1 MKKLLLLLILLTP
14 IFAKET
20 GLTFIKNA
28 YFKSYDY
35 EKVGQY
41 QEAIKVLVPL
51 YKKYPKGYTLNLRFG
66 WLFFLNKKYNNAIE
80 YYNKA
85 ALVKPY
91 SIEPKLGLI
100 KTYLNTYQYQKA
112 ENVGNSILKVDYYN
126 YYGNFYTIR
135 SLIYQ
140 KKYPSALKISKKML
154 AIYPTDILF
163 LEQLATIY
171 KATKSKYLQQVY
183 EDILILDPNNVLVRT
198 NLQ

>member
-1 MKKLLLLLILLTP
+1 MKKLLLLLLLLTP
-14 IFAKET
+14 IFAKEI
-20 GLTFIKNA
+20 GLEFIKNA

-66 WLFFLNKKYNNAIE
+66 WLFFLNKKYNNAVE

-140 KKYPSALKISKKML
+140 EKYTSALKISKKML

>member
-20 GLTFIKNA
+20 GLAFIKNA

-66 WLFFLNKKYNNAIE
+66 WLFFLNKKYNNAVE

>member
-20 GLTFIKNA
+20 GLAFIKNA

>member
-20 GLTFIKNA
+20 GLAFIKNA

-66 WLFFLNKKYNNAIE
+66 WLFFLNKKYNNAVE

-140 KKYPSALKISKKML
+140 EKYPSALKISKKML

-183 EDILILDPNNVLVRT
+183 DRPQQCSRENKPTVILH
-198 NLQ
+198 